1 MSVIFIL
8 IAASLALATIFLLG
22 FIWSVR
28 SGQYDDTLTPSM
40 RVLTDA
46 EGRTSPEGRVPA
58 RPKLSPSRNTA
69 GTAAPLTD
77 APARPVMNSNV

>member
-1 MSVIFIL
+1 MSAIFIL

-46 EGRTSPEGRVPA
+46 EG
-58 RPKLSPSRNTA
+58 KLSPSRNTA

-77 APARPVMNSNV
+77 APARPTINSNV